1 MTITH
6 LVLSLASIAVA
17 SIGLYFYF
25 KKRIISVEKK
35 LDLMFQLVQEHQRQA
50 QQQAQ
55 IILSQKTNNI
65 TETTSNQNS
74 KVLVSDESDSE
85 SDYGESDSEEISDSE
100 SIPEVKNIILNNDNN
115 PLSNIISLTGA
126 DATPITIKTIHL
138 GEDNTSDFNSIDNSL
153 DNLIEKKINNE
164 QDTIKIEEI
173 TLDSISGDEKEL
185 EQQEEDEEEE
195 EEEEEEDLNKLH
207 LPDLKEKAKNLG
219 LSGYSNLRKNPLIQK
234 IKDAMD
240 NTHELGM
247 LD

>member
-74 KVLVSDESDSE
+74 KVLVSDDSDDE
-85 SDYGESDSEEISDSE
+85 SDYGSDSEEISDSE

-115 PLSNIISLTGA
+115 PLSNIISLAGA

-153 DNLIEKKINNE
+153 DNLIEKKINNA

-185 EQQEEDEEEE
+185 EQQEEEEDEEE

-219 LSGYSNLRKNPLIQK
+219 LSGYSNLRKVPLIQK
-234 IKDAMD
+234 IKDAM
-240 NTHELGM
+240 NNNSEIGL